1 MPLLGAHQSIA
12 GGLHLAVDR
21 IDQVGGEALQIFTA
35 NQRQWRVPPLT
46 EKSVALFLEQARARS
61 SMPVASHAS
70 YLINLAASQEEKAR
84 QAVAAFVEE
93 LRRCQ
98 RLGIRFVVIHPGS
111 HGGSGVEAGLAMVA
125 RHLDQA
131 LAEARVPDTV
141 LKVLLETTA
150 GQGTSL
156 GSTFA
161 ELGWLLQQSRYPGH
175 LGICVDT
182 CHVFAAGYDLTT
194 ASAYTQTL
202 QQLEQDVGCQQICW
216 FHLNDSQKGCGSKV
230 DRHEH
235 IGQGAIGLEG
245 FRLLVNDSRF
255 AKHPMTLETPK
266 GENLHEDAINLQ
278 RLRSLMAQSPA

>member
-12 GGLHLAVDR
+12 GGLHLAFDR

-111 HGGSGVEAGLAMVA
+111 HGGSGVEAGLATVA
-125 RHLDQA
+125 RNLDQA
-131 LAEARVPDTV
+131 LAEAKVPDTG

-194 ASAYTQTL
+194 ASAYAQTL

>member
-12 GGLHLAVDR
+12 GGLHLAFDR

-35 NQRQWRVPPLT
+35 NQRQWRVPSLT

-84 QAVAAFVEE
+84 QGVAAFVEE
-93 LRRCQ
+93 LHRCQ

-125 RHLDQA
+125 RNLDQA
-131 LAEARVPDTV
+131 LAEAKVPDTG

-194 ASAYTQTL
+194 ASAYAQTL

>member
-12 GGLHLAVDR
+12 GGLHLAFDR

-84 QAVAAFVEE
+84 QGVAAFVEE
-93 LRRCQ
+93 LHRCQ

-111 HGGSGVEAGLAMVA
+111 HGGSGVEAGLATVA
-125 RHLDQA
+125 RNLDQA
-131 LAEARVPDTV
+131 LAEARVPDTG
-141 LKVLLETTA
+141 LKVLLETTV

-194 ASAYTQTL
+194 ASAYAQTL

-235 IGQGAIGLEG
+235 IGRGAIGLEG

-266 GENLHEDAINLQ
+266 GEDLHEDAINLQ

>member
-245 FRLLVNDSRF
+245 FRLLLHDSRF

-266 GENLHEDAINLQ
+266 GEDLHEDAINLQ